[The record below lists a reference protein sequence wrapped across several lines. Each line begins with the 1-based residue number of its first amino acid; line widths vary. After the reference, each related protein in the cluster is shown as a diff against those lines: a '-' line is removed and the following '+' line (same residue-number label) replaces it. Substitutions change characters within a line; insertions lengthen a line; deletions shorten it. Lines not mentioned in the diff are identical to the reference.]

1 MTPGDALD
9 RRRFMQASLAAGMA
23 SAATATGQAAPPVAD
38 PATAPPLPA
47 AAAAGEPAFGRV
59 RKARMRSLVR
69 VPMRDGI
76 GLGTTI
82 FLPEAPGR
90 YPAVL
95 IRTPYG
101 RLGQLDGWQE
111 WTAHGYALVVQDV
124 RGRHDSDGTFRPF
137 LQEARDTPDTVA
149 WIRRQEWSDGR
160 VGMAGPSYLCWS
172 QTMGVARGDGPV
184 PDALVPT
191 FAPCD
196 TWPRGFVSHGA
207 LSLFLTF
214 WWYCF
219 DTDSR
224 GSNGV
229 FKGMF
234 DIEELM
240 RRLPLETLD
249 ESAGG
254 GVSAAWREHMA
265 HPTRDDYWKPF
276 DLSVGFDRF
285 TMPTLQ
291 IGGWYDYYPAEQLK
305 TWNGLVKA
313 ARTPEIAASHRIIIG
328 PWGHNHG
335 LEPTADGRVA
345 VDFGP
350 DGRFQP
356 RRYYRAWF
364 DRQFKGIPAADGLG
378 ERPIRIFVMGVNKWR
393 DEDEWPLKRTRY
405 TPLHLASAGRANTRG
420 GDGALQAAAPP
431 SDSPPD
437 RYDYDPDRPMPT
449 RGGNHSIG
457 PWDDAYKKLIWCGP
471 CDQSPNED
479 RDDMLVY
486 TGEPLEADL
495 EVTGPVVVKLWASST
510 APDTDFVARLVD
522 VHPDGRAINI
532 TEGVIR
538 ARFRS
543 GDWSRPQLI
552 EPGEPLEYTIDLQA
566 TSNVFLAGHRVRLE
580 VTSSNF
586 PLWDRNLNTGGHPN
600 RGTTRAIARQTVFH
614 DAARPSRL
622 VLPVIP

>member
-1 MTPGDALD
+1 MTPRDDPD
-9 RRRFMQASLAAGMA
+9 RRRFLQASLAAGWASFAGTAGRLMA
-23 SAATATGQAAPPVAD
+23 DPPAATVTPSAAAET
-38 PATAPPLPA
+38 
-47 AAAAGEPAFGRV
+47 FGRV
-59 RKARMRSLVR
+59 RKARMRSLLP
-69 VPMRDGI
+69 VPMRDGVR
-76 GLGTTI
+76 LATTV

-90 YPAVL
+90 HPTVL

-101 RLGQLDGWQE
+101 RLGQLNGWQD
-111 WTAHGYALVVQDV
+111 WTSGGYALVVQDV
-124 RGRHDSDGTFRPF
+124 RGRHDSEGTFAPF
-137 LQEARDTPDTVA
+137 IQEAHDTPDTVG
-149 WIRRQEWSDGR
+149 WIRRQDWSDGR

-196 TWPRGFVSHGA
+196 TWPRGFLSHGA

-219 DTDSR
+219 DTNSR
-224 GSNGV
+224 GNNGV

-234 DIEELM
+234 DLDEVM

-276 DLSVGFDRF
+276 DLSGGFDRF

-291 IGGWYDYYPAEQLK
+291 IGGWYDYYPAEQFK

-313 ARTPEIAASHRIIIG
+313 AKTPAIARGHRIIVG
-328 PWGHNHG
+328 PWGHSHG

-345 VDFGP
+345 ADFGP
-350 DGRFQP
+350 DGTFDA
-356 RRYYRAWF
+356 RRYYRSWF
-364 DRQFKGIPAADGLG
+364 DRQFKGIAPADGLG
-378 ERPIRIFVMGVNKWR
+378 DRPIRIFVMGTNKWR
-393 DEDEWPLKRTRY
+393 DEDEWPLARTRF
-405 TPLHLASAGRANTRG
+405 TPWYLRSAGHANTRR
-420 GDGALQAAAPP
+420 GDGALGAAEP
-431 SDSPPD
+431 SAEPAESTPD

-449 RGGNHSIG
+449 RGGNHSVG
-457 PWDDAYKKLIWCGP
+457 PWDDSYKKLIWCGP

-486 TGEPLEADL
+486 TSSPLEADL
-495 EVTGPVVVKLWASST
+495 EVTGPVVVKLWASSS

-522 VHPDGRAINI
+522 VHPDDRAINI

-538 ARFRS
+538 ARFRA

-552 EPGEPLEYTIDLQA
+552 EPGAVLEYTIDLQA
-566 TSNVFLAGHRVRLE
+566 TSNVFRAGHRIRLE

-586 PLWDRNLNTGGHPN
+586 PLWDRNLNTGEHPY
-600 RGTTRAIARQTVFH
+600 RGTRKAVARQTVWH
-614 DAARPSRL
+614 DAERPSRL
-622 VLPVIP
+622 ILPVIP